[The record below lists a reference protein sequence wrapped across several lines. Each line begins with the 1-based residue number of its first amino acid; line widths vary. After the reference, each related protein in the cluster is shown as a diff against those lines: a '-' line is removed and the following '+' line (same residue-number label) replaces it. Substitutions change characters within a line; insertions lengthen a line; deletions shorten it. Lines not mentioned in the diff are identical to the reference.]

1 MSQPLQDA
9 DQVQSA
15 ALSTAPDL
23 NKHAEP
29 SAPMTHRQIMETL
42 AGLLTGMF
50 VAILSSTIVAN
61 ALPTIISDL
70 HAGQTAYTWVITAT
84 LLAMTVT
91 TPIWG
96 KLSDL
101 VDKKLL
107 VQISL
112 VIFVVGS
119 VIAGL
124 AANAGQLIAARA
136 IQGVGAGGMTALTQT
151 VMAVMVSPRER
162 GRYGGYMSGL
172 FAVGTVVG
180 PLVGGAIVD
189 TSWLGWRW
197 CFFIGV
203 PIAAVA
209 LVVLQKTMHLPMVKR
224 QTKVDWLGA
233 LLVAA
238 ATSLLLIW
246 VSFAGDKY
254 AWLSWQTGA
263 MTGGTVV
270 LVALFLLTES
280 KTSEPIIP
288 LYLFGN
294 RTIVLAVA
302 GSLVAGVAMYSG
314 TTFLSQYFQL
324 AREESPTAA
333 GLLTLPMIFGLAIVS
348 IVSGRLISRTGRWK
362 SILIVGSV
370 FMVIGVTSLGTAR
383 ADTPYALLAV
393 YMFCVGAGVGMTMQN
408 LVVAVQNQV
417 RIDEIGAASATVAFM
432 RSLGGAIG
440 VSALGAVMANS
451 ISHYTETGLARLGI
465 SGSGTDSD
473 SSLPSLS
480 ALSAPVRSVVEDAY
494 GHGVADAFLYTAP
507 LALLALIAVLFIR
520 EVPLRTTV
528 APDPAVEAAGSR
540 TDGKVSQS

>member
-1 MSQPLQDA
+1 MSQNLQDA
-9 DQVQSA
+9 DQQNA
-15 ALSTAPDL
+15 APDL
-23 NKHAEP
+23 NKHADP
-29 SAPMTHRQIMETL
+29 GAPMTHRQIMETL
-42 AGLLTGMF
+42 TGLLTGMF

-70 HAGQTAYTWVITAT
+70 HAGQTAYSWVITAT

-119 VIAGL
+119 IIAGL
-124 AANAGQLIAARA
+124 AANVGQLIAART

-151 VMAVMVSPRER
+151 IMAVMISPRER

-197 CFFIGV
+197 CFFIGI

-209 LVVLQKTMHLPMVKR
+209 LVVLQKTMRLPMVKR
-224 QTKVDWLGA
+224 QTSVDWLGA

-246 VSFAGDKY
+246 ISFAGDKY
-254 AWLSWQTGA
+254 AWLSWQTGV
-263 MTGGTVV
+263 MIGGTVV
-270 LVALFLLTES
+270 LVALLLLTES

-294 RTIVLAVA
+294 RTIVLAVV
-302 GSLVAGVAMYSG
+302 GSLVAGVAMYAG

-324 AREESPTAA
+324 ARDASPTAA

-348 IVSGRLISRTGRWK
+348 IVSGRLISWTGRWK
-362 SILIVGSV
+362 IVLVVGSV
-370 FMVIGVTSLGTAR
+370 LMVVGVASLGTAR
-383 ADTPYALLAV
+383 ADTPYGLLAV

-408 LVVAVQNQV
+408 LVLAVQNQV
-417 RIDEIGAASATVAFM
+417 RIHEIGAASATVAFM

-440 VSALGAVMANS
+440 VAALGAVMANS
-451 ISHYTETGLARLGI
+451 ITHYTETGLARLGI
-465 SGSGTDSD
+465 PGSGVHSG

-480 ALSAPVRSVVEDAY
+480 ALSGPVRSVVEDAY
-494 GHGVADAFLYTAP
+494 GHGVADAFLCTAP
-507 LALLALIAVLFIR
+507 LAVLALVAVLFIR
-520 EVPLRTTV
+520 EVPLRTTNT
-528 APDPAVEAAGSR
+528 PDPVVEAAGSR
-540 TDGKVSQS
+540 TEGKVGTPE